1 MSNVDEILKL
11 KELLDKEIITK
22 EEFEKKKSE
31 LLNMMDTQASMNT
44 NEKQNT
50 NINQGKN
57 AVPKGCLITFN
68 IFIIIIVLSII
79 MSIVRIM
86 QVPDGKSQTQSLLV
100 GKYNL
105 SEEEAEN
112 VINTINQCGYY
123 DYFSDYYLSKGIDNN
138 EIPGSQGFEI
148 NKNDKIIGFV
158 DIKDNKVCL
167 IQYSDKILYK
177 DDTIQHTL
185 SEYIITEDEKV
196 NLINKTQEI
205 IKTILK
211 SPSTAKFPLNYDE
224 WATGKQDGKTIVQGH
239 VDSQNS
245 FGATIRSEF
254 QVIYT
259 NGTVTSLIF
268 DGEEYIK

>member
-31 LLNMMDTQASMNT
+31 LLNMDTQTTKNV
-44 NEKQNT
+44 NESQNA
-50 NINQGKN
+50 NVKQGKN
-57 AVPKGCLITFN
+57 TAPKGCLITFN

-86 QVPDGKSQTQSLLV
+86 QEPDGKSQTQSLLV
-100 GKYNL
+100 DQYNL
-105 SEEEAEN
+105 SEEEVKN
-112 VINTINQCGYY
+112 VINTINQCGYS
-123 DYFSDYYLSKGIDNN
+123 DYFSNYFLSKGSDNN

-177 DDTIQHTL
+177 DDAIQHTL

-196 NLINKTQEI
+196 SLINKTQEI
-205 IKTILK
+205 IKAILK
-211 SPSTAKFPLNYDE
+211 SPSTAKFPWNNDE
-224 WATGKQDGKTIVQGH
+224 WATGKQDGKTIVQGY

-254 QVIYT
+254 QVTYT
-259 NGTVTSLIF
+259 NDTVTSLIL